1 MDQRANGNVEVATSN
16 SVLASFPSPPSASVA
31 PITPIT
37 SGANQDPPHPRS
49 GLPPISFASFCSV
62 FSAIAATSY
71 NQNRTAVP
79 TSAFTSSLFR
89 ESQFQAFTPP
99 QTPSSKSKFQ
109 DSQHTSTNRFSS
121 DDGPLSSSID
131 PCRLSNVSTIPIKYV
146 APSFPSRDVSTAI
159 SPQTSEIPP
168 SPITLASP
176 CGHPSAQSSSNST
189 PPEDT
194 STPVASI
201 AMSRDQ
207 LGHIDE
213 VILSRTSPTVLPSMG
228 AIPETQDE
236 WDERKEQQR
245 DQRKRR
251 RIVSSE
257 SPSLRMPMPKYNCKR
272 SRRWGRQQK
281 AIEWL
286 SEFAF
291 DEFQKYYATILRNWG
306 VAGAHSGTC
315 VLNPVDWAGMDPLK
329 LAELFVYENCP
340 LYWAD
345 PIVSYVFSVANVEP
359 SMTVV
364 RCISFPIILS
374 ISHEQLLGLMI
385 NRGHEVASSWITF

>member
-1 MDQRANGNVEVATSN
+1 M
-16 SVLASFPSPPSASVA
+16 
-31 PITPIT
+31 
-37 SGANQDPPHPRS
+37 
-49 GLPPISFASFCSV
+49 
-62 FSAIAATSY
+62 
-71 NQNRTAVP
+71 
-79 TSAFTSSLFR
+79 
-89 ESQFQAFTPP
+89 
-99 QTPSSKSKFQ
+99 
-109 DSQHTSTNRFSS
+109 
-121 DDGPLSSSID
+121 
-131 PCRLSNVSTIPIKYV
+131 
-146 APSFPSRDVSTAI
+146 
-159 SPQTSEIPP
+159 
-168 SPITLASP
+168 
-176 CGHPSAQSSSNST
+176 
-189 PPEDT
+189 
-194 STPVASI
+194 
-201 AMSRDQ
+201 
-207 LGHIDE
+207 
-213 VILSRTSPTVLPSMG
+213 ILSRTSPTVLPSMG

-251 RIVSSE
+251 RIVSSA

-306 VAGAHSGTC
+306 VTGAHSGTC

-345 PIVSYVFSVANVEP
+345 PIVSYVFSVANVES